1 MRKEIYESKQLL
13 IENCGTGRVYVRS
26 NEKEITVSEPVRVSE
41 DEIKMVDV
49 TKYQYDEEIISV
61 NSYSEENVLEALR
74 QQVLKYISGYDS
86 SDNVNS
92 FTINGMK
99 YWLDKETRA
108 GLMLRF
114 NAEKQSGKTDT
125 TLWVGNVC
133 VPLAIDK
140 AIQMLYA
147 LEVYASACYLV
158 TMTHKATVNALT
170 DIDSVDSYD
179 ITSNYPPKLTFTL

>member
-13 IENCGTGRVYVRS
+13 IENCCTGRVYVRS

-114 NAEKQSGKTDT
+114 NAEKAASKTET
-125 TLWVGNVC
+125 TLWLGIQSIT
-133 VPLAIDK
+133 LDIDK
-140 AIQMLYA
+140 AIQMLYDI
-147 LEVYASACYLV
+147 EVYASSCYDN
-158 TMTHKATVNALT
+158 TARHKANVLAL
-170 DIDSVDSYD
+170 DSADKVMAYD
-179 ITSNYPPKLTFTL
+179 YTTGYPDKLSF

>member
-13 IENCGTGRVYVRS
+13 IENCGTGRVYVRA
-26 NEKEITVSEPVRVSE
+26 NEKEITVSEPVRISV
-41 DEIKMVDV
+41 DEIKMVDK
-49 TKYQYDEEIISV
+49 TKYQYDEVIVSV
-61 NSYSEENVLEALR
+61 NSFSEDNVLEALR
-74 QQVLKYISGYDS
+74 QQILKCISDYDS
-86 SDNVNS
+86 SDKVNS

-125 TLWVGNVC
+125 TLWAGNVC

-147 LEVYASACYLV
+147 LEVYASACYD
-158 TMTHKATVNALT
+158 MTSSHRANVSNLKT
-170 DIDSVDSYD
+170 IDEVMNYD
-179 ITSNYPPKLTFTL
+179 YTSGYPSKLTF

>member
-99 YWLDKETRA
+99 YWLDKETRV

-125 TLWVGNVC
+125 TIWAGNVC
-133 VPLAIDK
+133 VPLAVDK

-147 LEVYASACYLV
+147 LEVYASSCYDN
-158 TMTHKATVNALT
+158 TARHKANVLAL
-170 DIDSVDSYD
+170 DSADKVMAYD
-179 ITSNYPPKLTFTL
+179 YTTGYPDKLSF